1 MGGLV
6 GPPPPSTGLGGQPN
20 NPYPANTPGVA
31 TLPDGTPNFGV
42 AAGGSSASGS
52 TPVDPTGALNIWNI
66 PSEISGQMIWFDT
79 GHRKVT
85 TGGGPIDYTGSGDV
99 NVLNPTPPSKP
110 TTHREAHEILR
121 SPTAIMKQ
129 FAAMSFN
136 DPQKFLA
143 LQKALAM
150 GPWGTVYA
158 TGAFDSH
165 TESALAN
172 AMVQYVKLSAGA
184 GVGISFT
191 DYLLQTG
198 ARAQSLGGDGTSAGS
213 GGSTAAPFQPQLT
226 DPAEIRAAA
235 QQAFQAAVGK
245 GATSAQLDA
254 FVAQFQAAQKSAE
267 LANYKGKGTIT
278 MPELTSQAGA
288 YAQQQDPKAYA
299 NYKQQSY
306 VDALVNMFAPSGS
319 QRPSA
324 SQPVPTAQGG

>member
-1 MGGLV
+1 MGGMNI
-6 GPPPPSTGLGGQPN
+6 PPAPVTTPLGQSPTPP
-20 NPYPANTPGVA
+20 
-31 TLPDGTPNFGV
+31 TLPDGTPNFPA
-42 AAGGSSASGS
+42 AAGGSASGQ

-66 PSEISGQMIWFDT
+66 PSDISGQMIWFDT
-79 GHRKVT
+79 GNTKAKYAIEDQNVGAQHSPDITPVPGGQPQRVKVS
-85 TGGGPIDYTGSGDV
+85 GPST
-99 NVLNPTPPSKP
+99 
-110 TTHREAHEILR
+110 HEILR
-121 SPTAIMKQ
+121 SPVAIMKQ

-165 TESALAN
+165 TESALAS

-198 ARAQSLGGDGTSAGS
+198 ARAQQLGGDGTSAGS
-213 GGSTAAPFQPQLT
+213 GTATAPFQPQLT

-245 GATSAQLDA
+245 GATASQLDA

-267 LANYKGKGTIT
+267 LANYNGKGAIT

-288 YAQQQDPKAYA
+288 YAQQEDPKAYA
-299 NYKQQSY
+299 KYKSQSY

-319 QRPSA
+319 QRPNM
-324 SQPVPTAQGG
+324 SQPVPTA